1 MRALSKTKDGGPKSS
16 VEAYFLFEIK
26 SIGSIALL
34 KFNKGGRKE
43 FHTHAF
49 NALTWFIA
57 SSLKE
62 EMYNGNN

>member
-16 VEAYFLFEIK
+16 VEIK

-57 SSLKE
+57 GSLKE